1 MDSCGFLP
9 LHLRAALAGSDEPDA
24 CEDEQDGED
33 FNETERVQAE
43 VDGGCDRD
51 YGLNVVVHAG
61 DSGPQGLLPYDYQ
74 DIAEEGCEDHDVE
87 DASDIAPC
95 QCSPVRSDDVMV
107 GEGQQTDEGVGEHPL
122 HDGEDG
128 VFAYKI
134 LEKDEVGGVAELG
147 EEYQQ
152 VSADIGGASGRCRC
166 CMASAEDEQQCA
178 AGSEGDAADLLAGDG
193 LLEEEC

>member
-9 LHLRAALAGSDEPDA
+9 LHLRAALAGGDEPDA

-33 FNETERVQAE
+33 LREAEGVQAE

-51 YGLNVVVHAG
+51 YGLDVVVHAG

-74 DIAEEGCEDHDVE
+74 DIAEEGGEDHNVE
-87 DASDIAPC
+87 DAAYIAPA
-95 QCSPVRSDDVMV
+95 QAGPVGGDQVVV
-107 GEGQQTDEGVGEHPL
+107 GEGQQADEGVGEHPL

-152 VSADIGGASGRCRC
+152 VSADIGGASGRCR
-166 CMASAEDEQQCA
+166 MQPGSLPTA
-178 AGSEGDAADLLAGDG
+178 ACWWL
-193 LLEEEC
+193 